1 MRELDGSGSTYSV
14 LACMFNLQKSRQER
28 AIGSLQ
34 GTCNSI
40 AFHVYL
46 PHVTPLVSPS
56 DTCFHLLTLFHY

>member
-1 MRELDGSGSTYSV
+1 MHWLLVWASTYKIS
-14 LACMFNLQKSRQER
+14 ACMFNLQNQDER

-46 PHVTPLVSPS
+46 PHVPLVSLG
-56 DTCFHLLTLFHY
+56 DTSFHVLTLFHY